1 MLEIMPKK
9 FLLGGYEVPG
19 YGGASTVA
27 YRMFEDL
34 QAQGFD
40 VAFVNLIGQDIAPYL
55 QAVYGSALGNPR
67 GLANVHNLV
76 LERAPFY
83 PAPAHENLAR
93 LIQTLSPDVVIGNDF
108 IAVLL
113 LKASAPDKRV
123 IFITAGCDQAKQAL
137 LHREVADVTELLRRI
152 DKAKAKASQS
162 FRLPPHTPG
171 IREAQA
177 VANADLILLHSD
189 MMRPLFEY
197 YFPAHAVKLFPET
210 LWFAEW
216 IDRDAAPYT
225 QLRQPFAERAIDV
238 LFVASLWKRIEKN
251 WTLAREIILRHPE
264 WNIHVVGESVER
276 AGHAT
281 YHELLADRAKL
292 FELMGQ
298 ARVVVSPSRLDA
310 APGVLW
316 EAVAMGCNIVATKN
330 CGNWEL
336 CHPALLA
343 HSLRAEEFGER
354 IRAARVREYKHNAE
368 KFLQPSARQTLR
380 EILEVFCE

>member
-1 MLEIMPKK
+1 MSKK
-9 FLLGGYEVPG
+9 FLLGSYEVPG

-34 QAQGFD
+34 QTQGLD
-40 VAFVNLIGQDIAPYL
+40 IAFVNLISQDLAPYL

-67 GLANVHNLV
+67 GLANVQNLV

-83 PAPAHENLAR
+83 PSPAHDKLTR
-93 LIQTLSPDVVIGNDF
+93 LIQTVSPDVVIGNDF
-108 IAVLL
+108 IAALL
-113 LKASAPDKRV
+113 LKSSAPDKRT

-137 LHREVADVTELLRRI
+137 LRREVSAVTELLHRI
-152 DKAKAKASQS
+152 EKQKVKAAQT

-177 VANADLILLHSD
+177 VESADLILLHSD
-189 MMRPLFEY
+189 MMRPLYSY

-216 IDRDAAPYT
+216 IPQDCAPY
-225 QLRQPFAERAIDV
+225 LPFRKPFAARAIDV
-238 LFVASLWKRIEKN
+238 LLVASLWNRVEKN
-251 WTLAREIILRHPE
+251 WALAREIILQHPE
-264 WNIHVVGESVER
+264 WNIHVVGEPVER
-276 AGHAT
+276 VGRAT
-281 YHELLADRAKL
+281 YHGLLADRAKL
-292 FELMGQ
+292 FALMGNV
-298 ARVVVSPSRLDA
+298 RVVVSTSRLDA
-310 APGVLW
+310 APGILW

-343 HSLRAEEFGER
+343 PSLHAREFGER
-354 IRAARVREYKHNAE
+354 IRAARVREYKHNTE

-380 EILEVFCE
+380 EILDVF